1 MYFLFSLAFQEHIS
15 SNNAKY
21 RKSYRLTATSSSST
35 TLCSGSLDVYMSE
48 QDKHPA
54 SITCNYSDSIIS
66 HVNVLRRTLPLSYAL
81 RVSLGH
87 VTFILV
93 QNLSSNMSSWNL
105 ASLACLLFKEIPL
118 VKCSVSKSMAITY
131 SAVSPR
137 LSFPVYSGL
146 HSLECSC
153 KTVCSSLHKTYTYFQ
168 VCYHDWGVSGKRMG
182 CGTLCVIWGGVVF
195 QWLEKAFPAS
205 SIIILIAQ
213 ETLEEFYKHFQSVWA
228 YQCAQVLKSSFPK
241 VKHWKNIRHKGTS
254 KQCLG
259 FSRPRSYV
267 CILLLQVNIV

>member
-35 TLCSGSLDVYMSE
+35 TLCSSSLDVYMSE

-118 VKCSVSKSMAITY
+118 IRYSVSKSMAIAY

-168 VCYHDWGVSGKRMG
+168 VKDGWDGFRIQGK
-182 CGTLCVIWGGVVF
+182 GGVCSTSSAIERELGWF
-195 QWLEKAFPAS
+195 LSGLRKPS

-228 YQCAQVLKSSFPK
+228 YQCAQVMKSSFPK

-254 KQCLG
+254 KQYYDGGL
-259 FSRPRSYV
+259 
-267 CILLLQVNIV
+267 